1 MKIQPGVGYNFDSSS
16 HGFTLDTSDPFPS
29 RDGGGDVCLPLK
41 VKYLG
46 YTPSPDDTHTFNV
59 CVGTVNNLVPQL
71 KEDGVWV
78 KLDRVVSG
86 AASPPVC
93 VMNFTGGYTWIYLR
107 VGKDAGSP
115 ALDQF
120 PAQDTG
126 QDGYPKIDSYGS
138 VQTDND
144 TYAYLL
150 LAHGFANAEN
160 VLTLYIDVQNS
171 LWTERFKCGTDNAI
185 YWWSA
190 V

>member
-1 MKIQPGVGYNFDSSS
+1 MKLQPGVGYTFDSSS
-16 HGFTLDTSDPFPS
+16 KGFTLDTSDPFPS
-29 RDGGGDVCLPLK
+29 RDGYDSCKPLR

-46 YTPSPDDTHTFNV
+46 YTPTPDDTHTFNV

-78 KLDRVVSG
+78 KLDRVVDG

-107 VGKDAGSP
+107 VGKDSADP
-115 ALDQF
+115 PTQF
-120 PAQDTG
+120 PAHETSEA
-126 QDGYPKIDSYGS
+126 GYPKIDSYGS
-138 VQTDND
+138 EQTDD
-144 TYAYLL
+144 DDYAYIL
-150 LAHGFANAEN
+150 LAHGFANSDN
-160 VLTLYIDVQNS
+160 VLTLYTDVENS
-171 LWTERFKCGTDNAI
+171 LWTERFKCGTDTAV

>member
-16 HGFTLDTSDPFPS
+16 RGFTLDTSDPFPD
-29 RDGGGDVCLPLK
+29 RDGSDVCLPLK

-46 YTPSPDDTHTFNV
+46 YTPSPDDTHTFSV

-71 KEDGVWV
+71 NEDGSWV
-78 KLDRVVSG
+78 KLDRNTGG
-86 AASPPVC
+86 AANAPVC
-93 VMNFTGGYTWIYLR
+93 VMNFAGGYTWIYLR
-107 VGKDAGSP
+107 VGKDSGSP

-120 PAQDTG
+120 PARDTG
-126 QDGYPKIDSYGS
+126 QDGYPKIDSYS
-138 VQTDND
+138 SEQTDND

-160 VLTLYIDVQNS
+160 QLTLFIDVQNS
-171 LWTERFKCGTDNAI
+171 LWTERFKCGSEDAI

>member
-1 MKIQPGVGYNFDSSS
+1 MKIQPGVGYTFDSSS
-16 HGFTLDTSDPFPS
+16 KGFTLDTSDPFPS
-29 RDGGGDVCLPLK
+29 RDGVDSCKPLR

-46 YTPSPDDTHTFNV
+46 YKPTPDDTHTFQV

-78 KLDRVVSG
+78 KLDRVVDG
-86 AASPPVC
+86 TASPPVC

-107 VGKDAGSP
+107 VGKDTGATP
-115 ALDQF
+115 LNQF
-120 PAQDTG
+120 PAQDDG
-126 QDGYPKIDSYGS
+126 QAGYPKIDSYDS
-138 VQTDND
+138 VQTDTD

-160 VLTLYIDVQNS
+160 QLTLYIDVESS
-171 LWTERFKCGTDNAI
+171 LWTERFKCGTEDAI

>member
-1 MKIQPGVGYNFDSSS
+1 MSIQPGNGY
-16 HGFTLDTSDPFPS
+16 GFTSSGYGMSLDIGNPFPD
-29 RDGGGDVCLPLK
+29 DGAGDSCRPLK
-41 VKYLG
+41 VKYIG
-46 YTPSPDDTHTFNV
+46 YTPSPDNTHTFSV

-126 QDGYPKIDSYGS
+126 QAGYPKIDSYGS

-150 LAHGFANAEN
+150 LAHGFANSEN

-171 LWTERFKCGTDNAI
+171 LWTERFKCGSDDAS